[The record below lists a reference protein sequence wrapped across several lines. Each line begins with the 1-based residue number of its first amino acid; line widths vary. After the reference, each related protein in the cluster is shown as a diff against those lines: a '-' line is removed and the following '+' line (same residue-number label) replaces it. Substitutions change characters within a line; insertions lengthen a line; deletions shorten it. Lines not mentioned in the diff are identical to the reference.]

1 MHLISDAGLKSSF
14 TVECP
19 TRARFVFTNGDGLSV
34 TACPAHP
41 NSADNSFVEIFSSGW
56 DTLHEFKDTNP
67 NAVKSISVEYI
78 DPDEEDYQFT
88 WFEMVPRVSLGLI
101 GTFFDIFNS
110 KIDLE
115 EIQLIFFSSVL
126 YCSRK
131 LYVRMP

>member
-1 MHLISDAGLKSSF
+1 MNGVYLRKHSSKQMHLISDAGLKSSF
-14 TVECP
+14 TVGCP

-41 NSADNSFVEIFSSGW
+41 NSADNSFVEIFSAGW

-67 NAVKSISVEYI
+67 NVVKSISVEYI

-101 GTFFDIFNS
+101 GIFFLFLLGVSPFDIVPKKQN
-110 KIDLE
+110 
-115 EIQLIFFSSVL
+115 
-126 YCSRK
+126 R
-131 LYVRMP
+131 